1 MHKNKIIF
9 IIFTLASLVVCGT
22 FGFSYIE
29 GWSLH
34 ESLYMTIITLTTTG
48 FQEVHPMSVA
58 GRNLTM
64 ILLILGMGVV
74 AYSVS
79 IIMSHLLSLDLENS
93 KIKRREKEIN
103 KMKNHTILC
112 GYGRM
117 GKIIADELAKA
128 NHDFLIIEK
137 DPLKINLLKESQ
149 YLWIEGD
156 ATHDEVLHKANINS
170 AHALVSMIDS
180 DADALYL
187 ALAARSLN
195 SSLEII
201 VRASEEEAKP
211 KILRAGANKVVLP
224 VLMSGIKVAQA
235 ILNPAVEDFIDLSGI
250 NNSLSN
256 DIYQLVDIPI
266 HPGSQLANKSIHHYD
281 LQKYGLV
288 IVGVKTSHQEFHFS
302 PAPNYLYQVGDVVLA
317 LGSKDSFLKVSQ
329 TYNITTT

>member
-1 MHKNKIIF
+1 MFELCINLKSSLLFF
-9 IIFTLASLVVCGT
+9 ILLFLVLLGT
-22 FGFSYIE
+22 FGFSYLE

-93 KIKRREKEIN
+93 KLKKRAKEIH
-103 KMKNHTILC
+103 KMKSHTILC

-117 GKIIADELAKA
+117 GKIIADELSKAK
-128 NHDFLIIEK
+128 HDFLIIEK
-137 DPLKINLLKESQ
+137 DPQKINSLKESN
-149 YLWIEGD
+149 YHWIEGD
-156 ATHDEVLHKANINS
+156 ATHDEVLHKANIMT
-170 AHALVSMIDS
+170 AQTLVSMIDS

-195 SSLEII
+195 STLEII

-211 KILRAGANKVVLP
+211 KILRAGC
-224 VLMSGIKVAQA
+224 Q
-235 ILNPAVEDFIDLSGI
+235 
-250 NNSLSN
+250 
-256 DIYQLVDIPI
+256 
-266 HPGSQLANKSIHHYD
+266 
-281 LQKYGLV
+281 
-288 IVGVKTSHQEFHFS
+288 
-302 PAPNYLYQVGDVVLA
+302 
-317 LGSKDSFLKVSQ
+317 
-329 TYNITTT
+329 